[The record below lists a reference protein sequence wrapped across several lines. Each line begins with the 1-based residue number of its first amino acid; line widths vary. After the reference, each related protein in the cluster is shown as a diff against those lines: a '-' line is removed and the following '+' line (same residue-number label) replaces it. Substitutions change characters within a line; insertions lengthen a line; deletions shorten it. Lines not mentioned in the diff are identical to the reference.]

1 MDAVRGGLLGS
12 GVRQC
17 CCRGR
22 GVPAPHSAPATL
34 QARCSQPRSQGRRQ
48 CPVGV
53 PRGLTPGFQPR
64 SVRCIPRN
72 RDRQP
77 LAFTLPASDS
87 SSRPTPAKG
96 CIPNVPFNTH
106 REAGSP
112 SLFCLSSIPACL
124 SCQPPHTL
132 GNDFHHV
139 LRYSEEKTVPFT
151 CFQSG
156 ASQFPWAS

>member
-1 MDAVRGGLLGS
+1 MLLPGQGGPGTTLGTSHSPGMMLSAAEPRPQAVPRG
-12 GVRQC
+12 
-17 CCRGR
+17 
-22 GVPAPHSAPATL
+22 
-34 QARCSQPRSQGRRQ
+34 
-48 CPVGV
+48 GV

-64 SVRCIPRN
+64 SVRCISGN

-77 LAFTLPASDS
+77 LAFTLPASGS
-87 SSRPTPAKG
+87 SSQPTPAEG
-96 CIPNVPFNTH
+96 CTPKVPFNAH

-124 SCQPPHTL
+124 SCQPTHTL
-132 GNDFHHV
+132 GNDFHHI

-156 ASQFPWAS
+156 AYQFPWAS